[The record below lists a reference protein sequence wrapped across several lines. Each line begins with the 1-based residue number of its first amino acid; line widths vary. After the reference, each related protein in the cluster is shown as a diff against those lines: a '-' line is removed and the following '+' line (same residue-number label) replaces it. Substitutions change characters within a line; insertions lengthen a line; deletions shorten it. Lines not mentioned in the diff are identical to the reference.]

1 MMRTSGLAAGGP
13 FGFSDA
19 AKRASDAVNTALL
32 VDQEG
37 NRGRWI
43 ALRLSDGGSDGTTYP
58 NIETAIAFQF
68 HYSQC
73 AYLPIPSGGMSPREA
88 DVLLG
93 AYNTTYANKQIPP
106 IVKAAL
112 ARMGA

>member
-1 MMRTSGLAAGGP
+1 MRSSRLAEGGP

-19 AKRASDAVNTALL
+19 AKRMSDAVNTALL
-32 VDQEG
+32 VDPEG
-37 NRGRWI
+37 NRRRWI
-43 ALRLSDGGSDGTTYP
+43 ACRLSDGGSDGTTYP

-73 AYLPIPSGGMSPREA
+73 CYLPIPSNGISPREA

-93 AYNTTYANKQIPP
+93 AYKQTYNNGEIPP